1 MVEDDEGSQRF
12 VWPTKTERLQVF
24 YRQLKEAPAVT
35 GMDEAVELLARTLL
49 SVEDRISGIERGPGT
64 RDDGRMYPAKADNRH
79 AVPGRSDIVRY
90 RSRAHNAYISTDG
103 AILIVDLRGKDA
115 FSKPGANGKVIEL

>member
-1 MVEDDEGSQRF
+1 MVAPVGAGVRRGARRPTRGTWREALSMVEDDEGGQRV

-79 AVPGRSDIVRY
+79 AVPGR
-90 RSRAHNAYISTDG
+90 
-103 AILIVDLRGKDA
+103 
-115 FSKPGANGKVIEL
+115 